1 MRLRTW
7 LVIVFALLA
16 LQYGRV
22 ECVKSA
28 NAYVCQIGFSAR
40 NAWDKPQEED
50 FTGDDD
56 TKITD
61 VRGAQG
67 SRVDGPGTME
77 RGAKPVLGGSS
88 GTGPAPGDV
97 LQWP

>member
-1 MRLRTW
+1 MRLLIG
-7 LVIVFALLA
+7 LVVVLLA

-22 ECVKSA
+22 ECVKST
-28 NAYVCQIGFSAR
+28 NAYVCQIGFSDK

-61 VRGAQG
+61 VRGAHG
-67 SRVDGPGTME
+67 PRVEGPGAVE
-77 RGAKPVLGGSS
+77 RRALPVLGG
-88 GTGPAPGDV
+88 GP
-97 LQWP
+97 